1 MTPES
6 ARAML
11 VAEHHLRIARLAV
24 VAERRLSGGLPIDA
38 WVDELEAKLEGIGAQ
53 RGAAS

>member
-1 MTPES
+1 
-6 ARAML
+6 ML